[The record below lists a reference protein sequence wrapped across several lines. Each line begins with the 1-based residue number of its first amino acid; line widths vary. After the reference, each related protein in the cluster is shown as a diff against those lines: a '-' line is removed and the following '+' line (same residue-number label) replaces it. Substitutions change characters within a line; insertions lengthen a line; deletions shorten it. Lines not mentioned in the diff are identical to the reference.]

1 MLGRRWIF
9 WPAIPRPDHDG
20 VTRHLD
26 EIGTPSPTTT
36 PEGAGAPSDAR
47 RAGLDWPVSSVAA
60 PRATWVTT
68 AVILLA
74 CAAFAPTF
82 TAKGI
87 QQSGSSSSMSPRS
100 AVSACSRSTSTR
112 APAPLTVIVPE
123 GKSAQA
129 LALLDRT
136 DGLTGAAGTGVAGP
150 PAGVPGAPTVQPK
163 VVDGRVMLQA
173 TLDSQPDSPEAERL
187 VRGPARRPRHRHRS
201 GPRRWPRRRG
211 DRRHTTSNRD
221 LLLIA
226 PTITVLVFLV
236 LMLLLRRRRPL
247 LLLVANL
254 LSFGATLGVSAIA
267 FNHVFRFG
275 GADPRRSSSASS
287 SSSLSA
293 STTRSS

>member
-1 MLGRRWIF
+1 MPALLVLGRRWIF

-36 PEGAGAPSDAR
+36 PEGASAPAR
-47 RAGLDWPVSSVAA
+47 RATGWARLAGFVGRR

-87 QQSGSSSSMSPRS
+87 QQSEVFLIDVASVSGQRMLEEHFDAGSGS
-100 AVSACSRSTSTR
+100 
-112 APAPLTVIVPE
+112 PLTVIVPE

-136 DGLTGAAGTGVAGP
+136 DGLTGAAAYTGVAGP

-163 VVDGRVMLQA
+163 VVDGQVMLQA

-187 VRGPARRPRHRHRS
+187 VRALRA
-201 GPRRWPRRRG
+201 
-211 DRRHTTSNRD
+211 D
-221 LLLIA
+221 LA
-226 PTITVLVFLV
+226 NVGE
-236 LMLLLRRRRPL
+236 LRRRVQ
-247 LLLVANL
+247 LVCWIP
-254 LSFGATLGVSAIA
+254 SASA
-267 FNHVFRFG
+267 RSPSTTSSDSVART
-275 GADPRRSSSASS
+275 PRRSSSASS